1 MRTEKKI
8 AFVVMGVSGVGKTTI
23 GQMLATATGLPFFDG
38 DHFHPQANIE
48 KMAAGVPLTD
58 ADRQGWLLQLHQL
71 LQAQL
76 QVRGCVLAC
85 SALKQQYRDVLN
97 DGLSEAVVFVYLQG
111 SYEEVLQ
118 RLQQRKG
125 HFMQASLLQ
134 SQFEAL
140 EPPTKAITV
149 AITKTPEAIVQAI
162 ITQIATI
169 FQ

>member
-8 AFVVMGVSGVGKTTI
+8 AIVVMGVSGVGKTTI
-23 GQMLATATGLPFFDG
+23 GQMLSAAIGLPFFDG
-38 DHFHPQANIE
+38 DDFHPQANID

-58 ADRQGWLLQLHQL
+58 ADRQGWLMQLHQL

-76 QVRGCVLAC
+76 QLQGCVVAC

-97 DGLSEAVVFVYLQG
+97 NGLGDAVVFVYLQG

-118 RLQQRKG
+118 RLEQRKG

-134 SQFEAL
+134 SQFDAL
-140 EPPTKAITV
+140 EPPTNAITV
-149 AITKTPEAIVQAI
+149 AITNTPEAIVEAI
-162 ITQIATI
+162 ITQVAAT

>member
-1 MRTEKKI
+1 MHTEKKI
-8 AFVVMGVSGVGKTTI
+8 AFVVLGVSGVGKTTI
-23 GQMLATATGLPFFDG
+23 GQMLAAATSLPFFDG
-38 DHFHPQANIE
+38 DDFHPQANID

-76 QVRGCVLAC
+76 QLKGCVLAC

-97 DGLSEAVVFVYLQG
+97 NGLGNAVVFVYLQG

-125 HFMQASLLQ
+125 HFMHTSLLQ
-134 SQFEAL
+134 SQFDAL
-140 EPPTKAITV
+140 EPPTDAITV
-149 AITKTPEAIVQAI
+149 AITKTPEAIVQDI
-162 ITQIATI
+162 LTSATW
-169 FQ
+169 

>member
-1 MRTEKKI
+1 MRIEKKI
-8 AFVVMGVSGVGKTTI
+8 AIVVMGVSGVGKTTI
-23 GQMLATATGLPFFDG
+23 GQMLAAATGLPFFDG
-38 DHFHPQANIE
+38 DDFHPQTNID

-76 QVRGCVLAC
+76 LLQGCVIAC

-97 DGLSEAVVFVYLQG
+97 NGLSDAVRFVYLQG

-125 HFMQASLLQ
+125 HFMQAGLLQ
-134 SQFEAL
+134 SQFDVL
-140 EPPTKAITV
+140 EPPTDAIV
-149 AITKTPEAIVQAI
+149 VSITKTPEAIVEE
-162 ITQIATI
+162 ITNYLG
-169 FQ
+169 

>member
-8 AFVVMGVSGVGKTTI
+8 AIVVMGVSGVGKTTI
-23 GQMLATATGLPFFDG
+23 GQMLATATSLPFFDG
-38 DHFHPQANIE
+38 DDFHPQANIN

-76 QVRGCVLAC
+76 LLQGCVIAC

-97 DGLSEAVVFVYLQG
+97 NDLGDAVVFVYLQG
-111 SYEEVLQ
+111 SYDEVLQ

-125 HFMQASLLQ
+125 HFMQAGLLQ
-134 SQFEAL
+134 SQFETL
-140 EPPTKAITV
+140 EPPVEAIV
-149 AITKTPEAIVQAI
+149 VSITRTPEAIVEE
-162 ITQIATI
+162 ITNCLD
-169 FQ
+169 

>member
-8 AFVVMGVSGVGKTTI
+8 ALVVMGVSGVGKTTI
-23 GQMLATATGLPFFDG
+23 GQMLATATSLPFFDG
-38 DHFHPQANIE
+38 DDFHPQTNID

-71 LQAQL
+71 LQTQL
-76 QVRGCVLAC
+76 LLQGCVIAC

-97 DGLSEAVVFVYLQG
+97 NDLGDAVRFVYLQG

-125 HFMQASLLQ
+125 HFMQAGLLQ
-134 SQFEAL
+134 SQFDAL
-140 EPPTKAITV
+140 EPPTDAIV
-149 AITKTPEAIVQAI
+149 VPITKTPEAIVEE
-162 ITQIATI
+162 ITQYLG
-169 FQ
+169 

>member
-8 AFVVMGVSGVGKTTI
+8 ALVVMGVSGVGKTTI
-23 GQMLATATGLPFFDG
+23 GQMLATATSLPFFDG
-38 DHFHPQANIE
+38 DDFHPQTNID

-76 QVRGCVLAC
+76 LLQGCVIAC

-97 DGLSEAVVFVYLQG
+97 NGLSDTVRFVYLQG

-125 HFMQASLLQ
+125 HFMQAGLLQ
-134 SQFEAL
+134 SQFDAL
-140 EPPTKAITV
+140 EPPTDAIV
-149 AITKTPEAIVQAI
+149 VSITKTPEAIVEE
-162 ITQIATI
+162 ITKYLG
-169 FQ
+169 